1 MLYCIQVRKQEQI
14 VNINP
19 TFDTVA
25 VGDQFTSDISTFGG
39 RGWFYISTVLA
50 VDPISKRFGKDDRI
64 VRVRIVTSDGTVVDH
79 SKLIWVSQL
88 RQGLV

>member
-1 MLYCIQVRKQEQI
+1 M
-14 VNINP
+14 NINP
-19 TFDTVA
+19 TFDTVV
-25 VGDQFTSDISTFGG
+25 VGDQFFIFGGRDATDG

-50 VDPISKRFGKDDRI
+50 VDPIGKRFGKDDRI

>member
-1 MLYCIQVRKQEQI
+1 M
-14 VNINP
+14 NINP

-25 VGDQFTSDISTFGG
+25 VGDQFVSGISTMGG
-39 RGWFYISTVLA
+39 CSWFYISTVLA
-50 VDPISKRFGKDDRI
+50 VDPIGKRFGKDDRI

>member
-1 MLYCIQVRKQEQI
+1 M
-14 VNINP
+14 NINP

-25 VGDQFTSDISTFGG
+25 VGDQFCSDISTFGG

-50 VDPISKRFGKDDRI
+50 VDPVGKRFGKDDRI
-64 VRVRIVTSDGTVVDH
+64 VRVRTQTSDGLITDH

>member
-1 MLYCIQVRKQEQI
+1 
-14 VNINP
+14 VNTNP

-25 VGDQFTSDISTFGG
+25 VGDQFGSGISTFGG

-64 VRVRIVTSDGTVVDH
+64 VRVRTQTSDGLVTAH

>member
-1 MLYCIQVRKQEQI
+1 MLYCIQVRTQEQI
-14 VNINP
+14 VNISP

-25 VGDQFTSDISTFGG
+25 VGDQFFIFGG

-50 VDPISKRFGKDDRI
+50 VDPIGKRFGKDDRI

>member
-1 MLYCIQVRKQEQI
+1 M
-14 VNINP
+14 NINP
-19 TFDTVA
+19 TFDTVT
-25 VGDQFTSDISTFGG
+25 VGDQFFIFGG
-39 RGWFYISTVLA
+39 RGWFYFSTVLA

>member
-1 MLYCIQVRKQEQI
+1 M
-14 VNINP
+14 NINP
-19 TFDTVA
+19 TFDIVA
-25 VGDQFTSDISTFGG
+25 VGDQFGSGIATFGG

-64 VRVRIVTSDGTVVDH
+64 VRVRIATSDGAVVDD

-88 RQGLV
+88 LQGLV